1 MALKKYNFWFK
12 YTRNAAE
19 KLISDIQKE
28 YDWNMN
34 YKTKERIIKMIIYT
48 IIGFAIAFFWHKM
61 KEK

>member
-1 MALKKYNFWFK
+1 
-12 YTRNAAE
+12 
-19 KLISDIQKE
+19 
-28 YDWNMN
+28 MN